1 MTMDPTSPDQPEPGA
16 PAAEPGAPAPA
27 PTEPVAGPPIE
38 AAPSEPTPAADAP
51 VAPAP
56 DAVVASA
63 PSQPTATS
71 AEVPASVAAVG
82 AVAAA
87 PAATASPPPPAAP
100 AAPPA
105 AWQPPP
111 EPAGPFP
118 GVRFAD
124 HGARLISF
132 ILDHLIILG
141 ISLLILI
148 AFGVMAAL
156 FNAAGADF
164 LTATSVLAAI
174 IGFFATYFVYF
185 PYFWTKNGQTLGMRL
200 FRLRVVMDKDG
211 GKVTLGPAILRL
223 IGYWIDQIVF
233 YLGYIWVLVDS
244 RRRGWHD
251 LIAGTVV
258 IQEG

>member
-1 MTMDPTSPDQPEPGA
+1 MTQEPTDPEPRPA
-16 PAAEPGAPAPA
+16 EPEAEATAQPAAQAPAPA
-27 PTEPVAGPPIE
+27 EPAPVEPAPAEPVAA
-38 AAPSEPTPAADAP
+38 AAPSAAAQTVDAAP
-51 VAPAP
+51 VAAAATAP
-56 DAVVASA
+56 
-63 PSQPTATS
+63 
-71 AEVPASVAAVG
+71 
-82 AVAAA
+82 VAAA
-87 PAATASPPPPAAP
+87 AAVPPPPAPTAP
-100 AAPPA
+100 PAPPA
-105 AWQPPP
+105 AWQAPP

-124 HGARLISF
+124 HGPRLFSF

-200 FRLRVVMDKDG
+200 FRLRVVMDNDG

>member
-1 MTMDPTSPDQPEPGA
+1 MTQEPMDSTPKPPETEPETPVQAAAAEPAAVA
-16 PAAEPGAPAPA
+16 PAAAEPASA
-27 PTEPVAGPPIE
+27 EPVSP
-38 AAPSEPTPAADAP
+38 AAPPP

-56 DAVVASA
+56 TIEAPAVVAA
-63 PSQPTATS
+63 
-71 AEVPASVAAVG
+71 
-82 AVAAA
+82 AAA
-87 PAATASPPPPAAP
+87 PAAPAAAPPPAAP
-100 AAPPA
+100 TAPPA
-105 AWQPPP
+105 PPVAWQPPP

-124 HGARLISF
+124 HGPRLFSF

-141 ISLLILI
+141 ISLLILV
-148 AFGVMAAL
+148 AFGIMAGL
-156 FNAAGADF
+156 FAVARADF

-174 IGFFATYFVYF
+174 IGFVAVYFVYF
-185 PYFWTKNGQTLGMRL
+185 PYFWTKDGQTLGMRP
-200 FRLRVVMDKDG
+200 FHLRVVMDKDG